1 MNTFNELRKTTH
13 CSLWEKPPDIVGDT
27 ATFFFQFLQVSLGL
41 AALQLGVEVAAA
53 GLGVQAQELSGHTHL
68 LNVSDG
74 VVTLSEQFYR
84 NRIYVEITYYNDSI
98 IDI

>member
-1 MNTFNELRKTTH
+1 M
-13 CSLWEKPPDIVGDT
+13 
-27 ATFFFQFLQVSLGL
+27 
-41 AALQLGVEVAAA
+41 AAA

-84 NRIYVEITYYNDSI
+84 NRIYVEITILLLDELLHYCALIGGDGSQ
-98 IDI
+98 